1 MTQGDTAVEAS
12 QGTPKIVDET
22 GKRTESAVG
31 AGTLRID
38 HPMLALSDV
47 ATRQGAH
54 IPRVRLGHA
63 QGLIPLAPDAEVT
76 IVRMGGSE

>member
-47 ATRQGAH
+47 ATRQAPASDGF
-54 IPRVRLGHA
+54 
-63 QGLIPLAPDAEVT
+63 GLVT
-76 IVRMGGSE
+76 LRG